1 MRILI
6 KMMKVYKFL
15 SKFICNIPNS
25 FYIWYT
31 ESGLRMPLCEAK

>member
-6 KMMKVYKFL
+6 KMMKVYKFPP
-15 SKFICNIPNS
+15 KFFCNLPNS

-31 ESGLRMPLCEAK
+31 ENGLRMSLYEAK